1 MAEAKR
7 PAYLRTHRIAGR
19 KLAFLLGTEAE
30 NQLEKGK
37 EGRSDEEEVE
47 LAANSLLVLDGGVPH
62 NVVALR
68 DSTLLITIS
77 FAP

>member
-1 MAEAKR
+1 MDSAVVNR
-7 PAYLRTHRIAGR
+7 VPFQCLRGNLR
-19 KLAFLLGTEAE
+19 FQLG
-30 NQLEKGK
+30 
-37 EGRSDEEEVE
+37 EEEVE

-62 NVVALR
+62 NVTALR